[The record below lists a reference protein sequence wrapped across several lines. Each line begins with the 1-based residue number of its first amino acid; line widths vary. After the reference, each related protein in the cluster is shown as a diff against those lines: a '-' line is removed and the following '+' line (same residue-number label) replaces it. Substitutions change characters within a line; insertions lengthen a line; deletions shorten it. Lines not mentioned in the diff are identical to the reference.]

1 MQDSVAVKT
10 HVPCPHCGGHDP
22 ATIYSD
28 GHGYC
33 FSCNTRWWEDSRK
46 EYDKEPYERK
56 VIRMVEEFEQ
66 GKIREI
72 ADRCI
77 SEDACKKFGVRTLV
91 KDHKIQ
97 KHFYPYYN
105 KSGEKVAEK
114 TRICE
119 SKQFFWSGAHHDIQ
133 LFGAQCQPTTGKFVV
148 VCEGEC
154 FKGDTCVLTRSGWVR
169 LDEWSGQEVMQVTQ
183 EGSSFVQ
190 PITYINKPYDGDMYR
205 IERNRYSICTT
216 PGHNMVV
223 KDKKGNWKK
232 VKMKDIASQ
241 RNIPVFTTYVGPGI
255 GYSDN
260 LLRILVAIS
269 ADGSIDTRIDG
280 RKYVRISFLKNRK
293 IERMRNL
300 LKAEKIPYHE
310 GVHSNGHTCFCFN
323 CSEAF
328 KEFPMSWLSS
338 LDMRQKLLVIDELQY
353 WDGYKPKTR
362 NQIEYYTTNYNNAVF
377 VQTLASTSGIY
388 GGICVKKYKNPIWS
402 DGYTVRICFDHKCTT
417 VSAKQRVKEHYT
429 GRVYCLQVPS
439 GMLLV
444 RNGKHISVCGNCDA
458 ISIWQALGGRYTV
471 VSLPDGC
478 TSFKALKQ
486 NYDYLDKFDNI
497 VLCLDGDKAGRDAV
511 EKAVQFLPQKKLK
524 IMRLPE
530 DLKDPNAFLIAGK
543 TQELVNHFWRAEPY
557 TPKDIINISTMFG
570 RIEEYHKSHPCTPT
584 PWVGLND
591 MIHGTLPG
599 QLVILTGA
607 SGAAKSTYMRWWM
620 DHLVQTTDMRIGGF
634 FFEELPE
641 ETVMSL
647 MSIKAG
653 KNLKVP
659 EVWKDSSREDIE
671 KWFNL
676 CKADQRIDLY
686 EPTSCTEPEHIC
698 NRIRYLVVARDCKVI
713 FLDHL
718 HFLTESS
725 TDPLHAVNKLCND
738 LAALCVEFGITII
751 AACHLR
757 KSPNQTT
764 THEEGNKVT
773 MDDIKGS
780 SAIKQLASTIISV
793 ERNGQDP
800 DPIKANTSLIRVLKN
815 RAFGSKGICTAVYY
829 DKDTTLL
836 TEVGTDALDFAG
848 LED

>member
-1 MQDSVAVKT
+1 MQDNVAVKT

-33 FSCNTRWWEDSRK
+33 FSCNTRWWEDGRK

-56 VIRMVEEFEQ
+56 VIRMVEEVEQ

-119 SKQFFWSGAHHDIQ
+119 SKQFFWSGAHHEIQ

-148 VCEGEC
+148 VCEG
-154 FKGDTCVLTRSGWVR
+154 
-169 LDEWSGQEVMQVTQ
+169 
-183 EGSSFVQ
+183 
-190 PITYINKPYDGDMYR
+190 
-205 IERNRYSICTT
+205 CT
-216 PGHNMVV
+216 
-223 KDKKGNWKK
+223 D
-232 VKMKDIASQ
+232 
-241 RNIPVFTTYVGPGI
+241 
-255 GYSDN
+255 
-260 LLRILVAIS
+260 
-269 ADGSIDTRIDG
+269 
-280 RKYVRISFLKNRK
+280 
-293 IERMRNL
+293 
-300 LKAEKIPYHE
+300 
-310 GVHSNGHTCFCFN
+310 C
-323 CSEAF
+323 
-328 KEFPMSWLSS
+328 MSL
-338 LDMRQKLLVIDELQY
+338 
-353 WDGYKPKTR
+353 
-362 NQIEYYTTNYNNAVF
+362 
-377 VQTLASTSGIY
+377 
-388 GGICVKKYKNPIWS
+388 
-402 DGYTVRICFDHKCTT
+402 
-417 VSAKQRVKEHYT
+417 
-429 GRVYCLQVPS
+429 
-439 GMLLV
+439 
-444 RNGKHISVCGNCDA
+444 
-458 ISIWQALGGRYTV
+458 WQALGGRYTV

-486 NYDYLDKFDNI
+486 NYDYLDKFDSI

-530 DLKDPNAFLIAGK
+530 DLKDPNAFLMAGK

-557 TPKDIINISTMFG
+557 TPKDIVNISSMFG

-584 PWVGLND
+584 PWVGLNE
-591 MIHGTLPG
+591 MIHGILPG

-659 EVWKDSSREDIE
+659 EIWKDSSREDIE

-686 EPTSCTEPEHIC
+686 EPTSCTEPEHVC

-718 HFLTESS
+718 HFLTESL

-773 MDDIKGS
+773 MDDLKGS

-800 DPIKANTSLIRVLKN
+800 DPIKANTSIIRVLKN

>member
-1 MQDSVAVKT
+1 MQDNVAVKT

-33 FSCNTRWWEDSRK
+33 FSCNTRWWEDGRK

-56 VIRMVEEFEQ
+56 VIRMVEEVEQ

-105 KSGEKVAEK
+105 KAGEKVAEK

-119 SKQFFWSGAHHDIQ
+119 SKQFFWSGAHHEIQ

-148 VCEGEC
+148 VCEG
-154 FKGDTCVLTRSGWVR
+154 
-169 LDEWSGQEVMQVTQ
+169 
-183 EGSSFVQ
+183 
-190 PITYINKPYDGDMYR
+190 
-205 IERNRYSICTT
+205 CT
-216 PGHNMVV
+216 
-223 KDKKGNWKK
+223 D
-232 VKMKDIASQ
+232 
-241 RNIPVFTTYVGPGI
+241 
-255 GYSDN
+255 
-260 LLRILVAIS
+260 
-269 ADGSIDTRIDG
+269 
-280 RKYVRISFLKNRK
+280 
-293 IERMRNL
+293 
-300 LKAEKIPYHE
+300 
-310 GVHSNGHTCFCFN
+310 C
-323 CSEAF
+323 
-328 KEFPMSWLSS
+328 MSL
-338 LDMRQKLLVIDELQY
+338 
-353 WDGYKPKTR
+353 
-362 NQIEYYTTNYNNAVF
+362 
-377 VQTLASTSGIY
+377 
-388 GGICVKKYKNPIWS
+388 
-402 DGYTVRICFDHKCTT
+402 
-417 VSAKQRVKEHYT
+417 
-429 GRVYCLQVPS
+429 
-439 GMLLV
+439 
-444 RNGKHISVCGNCDA
+444 
-458 ISIWQALGGRYTV
+458 WQALGGRYTV

-530 DLKDPNAFLIAGK
+530 DLKDPNAFLMAGK

-557 TPKDIINISTMFG
+557 TPKDIINISSMFG

-591 MIHGTLPG
+591 MIHGILPG

-686 EPTSCTEPEHIC
+686 EPTSCTEPEHVC

-718 HFLTESS
+718 HFLTESL

-773 MDDIKGS
+773 MDDLKGS

-800 DPIKANTSLIRVLKN
+800 DPIKANTSIIRVLKN

>member
-1 MQDSVAVKT
+1 MQYTQDNVAIKT

-33 FSCNTRWWEDSRK
+33 FSCNTRWWEDGRK

-56 VIRMVEEFEQ
+56 VIRMVEEVEQ

-105 KSGEKVAEK
+105 KAGEKVAEK

-119 SKQFFWSGAHHDIQ
+119 SKQFFWSGAHHEIQ

-148 VCEGEC
+148 VTEGE
-154 FKGDTCVLTRSGWVR
+154 
-169 LDEWSGQEVMQVTQ
+169 
-183 EGSSFVQ
+183 
-190 PITYINKPYDGDMYR
+190 
-205 IERNRYSICTT
+205 
-216 PGHNMVV
+216 
-223 KDKKGNWKK
+223 
-232 VKMKDIASQ
+232 
-241 RNIPVFTTYVGPGI
+241 
-255 GYSDN
+255 SD
-260 LLRILVAIS
+260 
-269 ADGSIDTRIDG
+269 
-280 RKYVRISFLKNRK
+280 
-293 IERMRNL
+293 
-300 LKAEKIPYHE
+300 
-310 GVHSNGHTCFCFN
+310 C
-323 CSEAF
+323 
-328 KEFPMSWLSS
+328 LS
-338 LDMRQKLLVIDELQY
+338 L
-353 WDGYKPKTR
+353 
-362 NQIEYYTTNYNNAVF
+362 
-377 VQTLASTSGIY
+377 
-388 GGICVKKYKNPIWS
+388 
-402 DGYTVRICFDHKCTT
+402 
-417 VSAKQRVKEHYT
+417 
-429 GRVYCLQVPS
+429 
-439 GMLLV
+439 
-444 RNGKHISVCGNCDA
+444 
-458 ISIWQALGGRYTV
+458 WQAIGGRYTV

-486 NYDYLDKFDNI
+486 NYDYLDKFDSI

-530 DLKDPNAFLIAGK
+530 DLKDPNAFLMAGK

-557 TPKDIINISTMFG
+557 TPKDIVNISSMFG

-584 PWVGLND
+584 PWVGLNE
-591 MIHGTLPG
+591 MIHGILPG

-659 EVWKDSSREDIE
+659 EIWKDSSREDIE

-686 EPTSCTEPEHIC
+686 EPTSCTEPEHVC

-718 HFLTESS
+718 HFLTESL

-773 MDDIKGS
+773 MDDLKGS

-800 DPIKANTSLIRVLKN
+800 DPIKANTSIIRVLKN

>member
-1 MQDSVAVKT
+1 MQDNVAVKT

-33 FSCNTRWWEDSRK
+33 FSCNTRWWEDGRK

-56 VIRMVEEFEQ
+56 VIRMVEEVEQ

-105 KSGEKVAEK
+105 KAGEKVAEK

-119 SKQFFWSGAHHDIQ
+119 SKQFFWSGAHHEIQ

-148 VCEGEC
+148 VSEGE
-154 FKGDTCVLTRSGWVR
+154 
-169 LDEWSGQEVMQVTQ
+169 
-183 EGSSFVQ
+183 
-190 PITYINKPYDGDMYR
+190 
-205 IERNRYSICTT
+205 
-216 PGHNMVV
+216 
-223 KDKKGNWKK
+223 
-232 VKMKDIASQ
+232 
-241 RNIPVFTTYVGPGI
+241 
-255 GYSDN
+255 SD
-260 LLRILVAIS
+260 
-269 ADGSIDTRIDG
+269 
-280 RKYVRISFLKNRK
+280 
-293 IERMRNL
+293 
-300 LKAEKIPYHE
+300 
-310 GVHSNGHTCFCFN
+310 C
-323 CSEAF
+323 
-328 KEFPMSWLSS
+328 LS
-338 LDMRQKLLVIDELQY
+338 L
-353 WDGYKPKTR
+353 
-362 NQIEYYTTNYNNAVF
+362 
-377 VQTLASTSGIY
+377 
-388 GGICVKKYKNPIWS
+388 
-402 DGYTVRICFDHKCTT
+402 
-417 VSAKQRVKEHYT
+417 
-429 GRVYCLQVPS
+429 
-439 GMLLV
+439 
-444 RNGKHISVCGNCDA
+444 
-458 ISIWQALGGRYTV
+458 WQALGGRYTV

-530 DLKDPNAFLIAGK
+530 DLKDPNAFLMAGK

-591 MIHGTLPG
+591 MIHGILPG

-686 EPTSCTEPEHIC
+686 EPTSCTEPEHVC

-718 HFLTESS
+718 HFLTESL

-773 MDDIKGS
+773 MDDLKGS

-800 DPIKANTSLIRVLKN
+800 DPIKANTSIIRVLKN

>member
-1 MQDSVAVKT
+1 MQDNVAVKT

-33 FSCNTRWWEDSRK
+33 FSCNTRWWEDGRK

-56 VIRMVEEFEQ
+56 VIRMVEEVEQ

-105 KSGEKVAEK
+105 KAGEKVAEK

-119 SKQFFWSGAHHDIQ
+119 SKQFFWSGAHHEIQ

-148 VCEGEC
+148 VTEGE
-154 FKGDTCVLTRSGWVR
+154 
-169 LDEWSGQEVMQVTQ
+169 
-183 EGSSFVQ
+183 
-190 PITYINKPYDGDMYR
+190 
-205 IERNRYSICTT
+205 
-216 PGHNMVV
+216 
-223 KDKKGNWKK
+223 
-232 VKMKDIASQ
+232 
-241 RNIPVFTTYVGPGI
+241 
-255 GYSDN
+255 SD
-260 LLRILVAIS
+260 
-269 ADGSIDTRIDG
+269 
-280 RKYVRISFLKNRK
+280 
-293 IERMRNL
+293 
-300 LKAEKIPYHE
+300 
-310 GVHSNGHTCFCFN
+310 C
-323 CSEAF
+323 
-328 KEFPMSWLSS
+328 LS
-338 LDMRQKLLVIDELQY
+338 L
-353 WDGYKPKTR
+353 
-362 NQIEYYTTNYNNAVF
+362 
-377 VQTLASTSGIY
+377 
-388 GGICVKKYKNPIWS
+388 
-402 DGYTVRICFDHKCTT
+402 
-417 VSAKQRVKEHYT
+417 
-429 GRVYCLQVPS
+429 
-439 GMLLV
+439 
-444 RNGKHISVCGNCDA
+444 
-458 ISIWQALGGRYTV
+458 WQALGGRYTV

-486 NYDYLDKFDNI
+486 NYDYLDKFDSI

-530 DLKDPNAFLIAGK
+530 DLKDPNAFLMVGK

-557 TPKDIINISTMFG
+557 TPKDIVNISTMFD

-584 PWVGLND
+584 PWVGLNE
-591 MIHGTLPG
+591 MIHGILPG

-659 EVWKDSSREDIE
+659 EIWKDSSREDIE

-686 EPTSCTEPEHIC
+686 EPTSCTEPEHVC

-718 HFLTESS
+718 HFLTESL

-773 MDDIKGS
+773 MDDLKGS

-800 DPIKANTSLIRVLKN
+800 DPIKANTSIIRVLKN